1 MPRGFLSCLT
11 VLVIA
16 VLIVMTMFTSIAT
29 FYSPRPGIS
38 IALKLYEVVN
48 KPVGRELRDITNF
61 LSLPGIAVFVD
72 VEAIT
77 PPLPEFK
84 KPIEI
89 VHRALYKG
97 VGDIYI
103 PAKKLLRIAKGWIE
117 VYRQRHA
124 DVENVFTG
132 LILRI
137 IVYDARTGKIFFD
150 IYDSISY
157 KPIDILRGKSIRYV
171 LNVVKGFGKAFR
183 IDIEELRGF
192 VVPPL
197 AMKVLELNETPHVN
211 TKLVMKKLSD
221 IGWWYYIERELVFY
235 VEPENLTKKLPSD
248 YFMKVNGETYMK
260 TPVLIVD
267 NPDWGSA
274 SIETSIDLEHVA
286 GSIAIYPTLT
296 TGEIL
301 SKLKNGERPSVDV
314 QMGSGAVWGGK
325 SYSFYSGITLAPT
338 YSWWAWIWARP
349 IYAIYK
355 VYKCGGFL
363 GTCQYLKDDVEA
375 IVEDVLTSGTTI
387 EGGSELGLPDE
398 TIRKIFFQNVD
409 FKQLRIPDT
418 GLADGLLQPGEYVS
432 FRQII
437 PSVDK
442 CYNDFEIGIPVGVIA
457 AMAICSALGVPIA
470 STTCATAIAFASMF
484 SVSLSV
490 QSPSLYVA
498 GGVENHG
505 DLPYVIGDSN
515 VPVKVF
521 MAVSK
526 FRYVETLPLG
536 IKCYYRVPL
545 GIYFVFRKS
554 G

>member
-1 MPRGFLSCLT
+1 M
-11 VLVIA
+11 
-16 VLIVMTMFTSIAT
+16 

-38 IALKLYEVVN
+38 IALKLYDVVD
-48 KPVGRELRDITNF
+48 KPMGSGLRDVTNF
-61 LSLPGIAVFVD
+61 LNLPSIAMFVD
-72 VEAIT
+72 VEALT

-84 KPIEI
+84 MPIKI
-89 VHRALYKG
+89 VQRALYKG

-103 PAKKLLRIAKGWIE
+103 PAEKLIKIAEGWIK
-117 VYRQRHA
+117 VYKQRHA
-124 DVENVFTG
+124 NIESMFTG

-137 IVYDARTGKIFFD
+137 IIYDARTGKIFFD

-171 LNVVKGFGKAFR
+171 LNVVKGFNKAFR
-183 IDIEELRGF
+183 VDIEELRGF
-192 VVPPL
+192 IAPPL
-197 AMKVLELNETPHVN
+197 AMKVLELDEAPRAN
-211 TKLVMKKLSD
+211 TKLMMKKLSD

-235 VEPENLTKKLPSD
+235 IGPENLTKKLPSD
-248 YFMKVNGETYMK
+248 YFMKVNGKTYMK
-260 TPVLIVD
+260 TPVLIAD

-274 SIETSIDLEHVA
+274 SIETSIDLEHVTA
-286 GSIAIYPTLT
+286 SIAIYPTLT

-301 SKLKNGERPSVDV
+301 SKLKNGETPSVDV

-325 SYSFYSGITLAPT
+325 SYSFYRGITLPPT

-355 VYKCGGFL
+355 VYECGGVL
-363 GTCQYLKDDVEA
+363 GTCRYLEDDVEA

-398 TIRKIFFQNVD
+398 TILRIFFQNVD
-409 FKQLRIPDT
+409 FKQLQIPGT
-418 GLADGLLQPGEYVS
+418 ELADGLLQPGEGVS

-437 PSVDK
+437 PSVDE

-470 STTCATAIAFASMF
+470 STACATAMAFASMF
-484 SVSLSV
+484 SVSISI
-490 QSPSLYVA
+490 QSPSLYVN
-498 GGVENHG
+498 GGIENHG
-505 DLPYVIGDSN
+505 DLPYITIDSN
-515 VPVKVF
+515 VPVKVY

-526 FRYVETLPLG
+526 FRYVETLPFG
-536 IKCYYRVPL
+536 TKCYYRVPL
-545 GIYFVFRKS
+545 GMYFIFKKS

>member
-375 IVEDVLTSGTTI
+375 IVEDVLT
-387 EGGSELGLPDE
+387 
-398 TIRKIFFQNVD
+398 
-409 FKQLRIPDT
+409 
-418 GLADGLLQPGEYVS
+418 
-432 FRQII
+432 
-437 PSVDK
+437 
-442 CYNDFEIGIPVGVIA
+442 
-457 AMAICSALGVPIA
+457 
-470 STTCATAIAFASMF
+470 
-484 SVSLSV
+484 
-490 QSPSLYVA
+490 
-498 GGVENHG
+498 
-505 DLPYVIGDSN
+505 
-515 VPVKVF
+515 
-521 MAVSK
+521 
-526 FRYVETLPLG
+526 
-536 IKCYYRVPL
+536 
-545 GIYFVFRKS
+545 
-554 G
+554 